1 MKIECTQK
9 DWDELVDMGTKKY
22 VSTKNRMDVENAIM
36 QVQNTIYDLDAFTEM
51 YIDLPNE
58 MTTDEVW
65 SYIEGIKNVLKLRT
79 ALLWDAHRQREHID
93 GYGTLQEVM
102 AATYPDAEDCCV
114 PKKKG
119 KKK

>member
-1 MKIECTQK
+1 MNSDT
-9 DWDELVDMGTKKY
+9 VKKRF

-36 QVQNTIYDLDAFTEM
+36 QVQSTIYDLEAFTEM

-58 MTTDEVW
+58 MAIDEVW

-79 ALLWDAHRQREHID
+79 ELLWNAHRQREHID

-102 AATYPDAEDCCV
+102 AATYPDAEDCCL
-114 PKKKG
+114 PTKKG